1 MRVRCHRCGKLV
13 PSVHQAKTTETL
25 MRIFVGIA
33 DSVETCP
40 ACDTSSTFSRK
51 DYRVVQIPYADEA
64 PRSGA
69 DEREH
74 RRSGRDLSP
83 V

>member
-1 MRVRCHRCGKLV
+1 MRVRCHWCGKLV
-13 PSVHQAKTTETL
+13 PSVHQANTTEML

-40 ACDTSSTFSRK
+40 ACGTSSTFSRK
-51 DYRVVQIPYADEA
+51 DYYVVQIPYADEA

-69 DEREH
+69 DEGEH